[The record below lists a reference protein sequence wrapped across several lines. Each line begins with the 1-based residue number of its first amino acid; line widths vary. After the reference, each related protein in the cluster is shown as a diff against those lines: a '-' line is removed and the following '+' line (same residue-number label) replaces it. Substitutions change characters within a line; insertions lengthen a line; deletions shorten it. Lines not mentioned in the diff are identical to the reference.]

1 MFMGELARTVGEHNQ
16 RQGFAE
22 ELNEQSGPAIYRMLK
37 NCGRNEVASCGVASV
52 GDQWAG
58 GETVLPAL
66 LGKNTDPF
74 NASEKMWAFYSR
86 HPR

>member
-1 MFMGELARTVGEHNQ
+1 MGKLVRTVGEHNQ
-16 RQGFAE
+16 CQGFAE
-22 ELNEQSGPAIYRMLK
+22 EVSGQSGPAIRRTLK
-37 NCGRNEVASCGVASV
+37 NCSRNEVAYCGIAGV
-52 GDQWAG
+52 GHQWAG